1 MRILVLYQYFGTPKG
16 SWSTRIYELCRRW
29 VQEGHEVEV
38 ITAPYEKSDIQAK
51 GFISRQMIE
60 GIQLTV
66 IDSGDN
72 NRLSVPRRAWRA
84 MVFAMLSIYYALFRK
99 YDVLLA
105 SSGPI
110 TIGLPLLMAKLIR
123 RKKTVFEV
131 RDLWPSGGVEL
142 GLIKD
147 KSLIRLAYGF
157 EKRCYHRA
165 DLVVTASPGQ
175 QEHILRRFP
184 DLKTMVIPNASD
196 NVLFGTPSEENLP
209 KAYQGYRLL
218 THIGSLGKIH
228 NIQFWMEMAEAL
240 FSEGC
245 EGLKFVF
252 IGDGADRKAL
262 KAWVKQ
268 KGLEHIH
275 FLGLM
280 PKEELPKWVQQSYA
294 TLFATTDNPVQ
305 DTSSPNKIFDSFA
318 AGVPIIQTSKGW
330 IKDLVD
336 QKACGINL
344 DLKDVK
350 AAALQIKAY
359 LAEPELRNRHGE
371 NAKRLALEEF
381 DRDILAK
388 RYLDGLKEVVAK
400 TNG

>member
-29 VQEGHEVEV
+29 VQEGHEVEI

-51 GFISRQMIE
+51 GFISQQMIE
-60 GIQLTV
+60 GILLTV

-84 MVFAMLSIYYALFRK
+84 MVFALLSVYYALFRK
-99 YDVLLA
+99 YEVLLA

-175 QEHILRRFP
+175 QRHILARYP
-184 DLKTMVIPNASD
+184 YLKTLVIPNASD
-196 NVLFGTPSEENLP
+196 NVLFGQKSKEKLP
-209 KAYQGYRLL
+209 KAFQGYQLL

-228 NIQFWMEMAEAL
+228 NIQFWMEVAEAV
-240 FSEGC
+240 FAEGT
-245 EGLKFVF
+245 EGVKFVF
-252 IGDGADRKAL
+252 IGEGADRRELESWAEG
-262 KAWVKQ
+262 
-268 KGLEHIH
+268 KGLAHVH

-280 PKEELPKWVQQSYA
+280 PKVELPKWVQQSYA

-336 QKACGINL
+336 QNACGINL
-344 DLKDVK
+344 DLNDVQ
-350 AAALQIKAY
+350 AAAIQIKAY

-371 NAKRLALEEF
+371 NARQLALKKF
-381 DRDILAK
+381 DRGVLSK
-388 RYLDGLKEVVAK
+388 KYLDALVSLTKS
-400 TNG
+400 